1 MPERKQNK
9 NTKRQKMSD
18 VFQRES
24 GHAIYCSKLII
35 IETLGFFLVVI
46 FSVNWWY
53 RVSAPKDAGRL

>member
-24 GHAIYCSKLII
+24 GHTIYCSKLII

-46 FSVNWWY
+46 FSVSWWY
-53 RVSAPKDAGRL
+53 RV